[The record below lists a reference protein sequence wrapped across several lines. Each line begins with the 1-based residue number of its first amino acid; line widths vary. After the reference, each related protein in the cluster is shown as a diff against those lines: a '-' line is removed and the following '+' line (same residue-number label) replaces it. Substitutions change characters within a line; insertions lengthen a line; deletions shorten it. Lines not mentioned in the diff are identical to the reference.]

1 MSHCI
6 RVQDSDCV
14 FFAEAGEPL
23 LEAATR
29 QGVRLPHECT
39 FGGCG
44 TCRIQLLQ
52 GRVDYEEMP
61 LALSPQEAGAGY
73 ALACQ
78 ARACSDLVIAVQR
91 PDDAPPAERR
101 RAVVRGVHQ
110 WTPDVVNL
118 HLEIEADKLRYRP
131 GQYMNVLLED
141 GTHRSFSMAS
151 APSGNRV
158 DFHVRRIAGGR
169 FTHDTLNG
177 LREGDRL
184 DVEIPLG
191 TFRLHA
197 EDDRPLVM
205 VATGT
210 GLAPIKSMLESL
222 MDDDDCPP
230 VSLYWGMR
238 TQADLYL
245 ANEIRTWGERLYE
258 FDFVPVLS
266 RADADWQGRRGHVQ
280 DAVAQ
285 DFGDLSEH
293 ALYLCGSPSMIGD
306 AKQRFVALG
315 ASVDHVYVD
324 GFTFQHALATA

>member
-1 MSHCI
+1 MSHRI
-6 RVQDSDCV
+6 SVQDTGAS
-14 FFAEAGEPL
+14 FIAAPGEPL

-44 TCRIQLLQ
+44 TCRIKLLQ
-52 GRVDYEEMP
+52 GRVAYEEMP
-61 LALSPQEAGAGY
+61 LALSQEEADAGY

-78 ARACSDLVIAVQR
+78 ARACSDLVISTQAAADV
-91 PDDAPPAERR
+91 PPAERH
-101 RAVVRGVHQ
+101 RAVVRAMRR

-118 HLEIEADKLRYRP
+118 ELEIEAERVQYRP
-131 GQYMNVLLED
+131 GQYMNVLLDD

-169 FTHDTLNG
+169 FTDEAIGRLAA
-177 LREGDRL
+177 GDRL

-191 TFRLHA
+191 NFRLHA
-197 EDDRPLVM
+197 EDYRPLLM

-238 TQADLYL
+238 TEADLYL
-245 ANEIRTWGERLYE
+245 ADEIRAWGERLYE

-266 RADADWQGRRGHVQ
+266 RGGAHWSGRRGHVQ

-293 ALYLCGSPSMIGD
+293 ALYLCGSPAMIAD
-306 AKQRFVALG
+306 AKQRFLRLN
-315 ASVDHVYVD
+315 ASPDHVYAD
-324 GFTFQHALATA
+324 GFTFQHEVVA